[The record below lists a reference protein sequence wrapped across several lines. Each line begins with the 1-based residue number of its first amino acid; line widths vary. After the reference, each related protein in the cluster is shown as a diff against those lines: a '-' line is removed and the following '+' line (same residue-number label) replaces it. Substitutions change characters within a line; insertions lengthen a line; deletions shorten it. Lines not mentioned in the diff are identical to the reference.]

1 MRQDQFEGLQQRAE
15 QLIDLFLSE
24 SDPAKW
30 PGAGIEPSAMEQ
42 KTRGDRYWC
51 KKDAVAT
58 LACAQR
64 IGTLVDLARKKT
76 AGGEDNPGAVT
87 EGEDDLDREVRAAEK
102 EAAAIL
108 NRVQAGARPSKKDF
122 DRRVHGKS

>member
-1 MRQDQFEGLQQRAE
+1 MRQDQFEALQVRAE

-24 SDPAKW
+24 SNPEKW
-30 PGAGIEPSAMEQ
+30 PGHGIEPSAMES

-64 IGTLVDLARKKT
+64 IGNLIDLARQKT
-76 AGGEDNPGAVT
+76 AGGEDTPGAVVP
-87 EGEDDLDREVRAAEK
+87 EGAEDLDKDIRAAEK
-102 EAAAIL
+102 EATAIL
-108 NRVQAGARPSKKDF
+108 DGVASKARKTEF
-122 DRRVHGKS
+122 DKRVHGKK